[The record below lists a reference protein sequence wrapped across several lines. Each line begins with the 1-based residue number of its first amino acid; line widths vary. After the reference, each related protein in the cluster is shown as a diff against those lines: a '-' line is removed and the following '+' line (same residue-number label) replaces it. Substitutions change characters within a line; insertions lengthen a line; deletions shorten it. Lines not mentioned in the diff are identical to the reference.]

1 MSIDVSLR
9 VLLICTFVPFVP
21 CITKASLYRGLL
33 MVTQERVE
41 KEHLNIYP
49 VLAKLCSDLINAFNL
64 FCLSVNGEKDREDG
78 ENFHSFF
85 C

>member
-1 MSIDVSLR
+1 MSIDIALR
-9 VLLICTFVPFVP
+9 VLLICEFVPLAP

-64 FCLSVNGEKDREDG
+64 FCLSVNGEKEGEDG
-78 ENFHSFF
+78 ENFHSIF